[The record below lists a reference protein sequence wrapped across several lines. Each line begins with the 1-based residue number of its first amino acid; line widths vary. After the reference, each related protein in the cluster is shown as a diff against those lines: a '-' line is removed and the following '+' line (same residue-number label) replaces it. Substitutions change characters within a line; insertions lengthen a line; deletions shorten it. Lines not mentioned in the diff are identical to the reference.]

1 MVATEV
7 VHNHDILIVGV
18 LSLVGVLVTTTIT
31 WSRLRFNRQATH
43 ELAGDIIDEV
53 KTMLDTGNGH
63 TAGQSLARLED
74 QLAYNADRIDKLDVL
89 AVEMHERQTV
99 YHEEFMGLEQTAI
112 ERRRAVLPLIEW
124 AQVQMQNPNWRQE
137 HAAEGRAMREEIVG
151 MISER
156 DAKYEPLIQYV
167 LGLMEKEGSE

>member
-1 MVATEV
+1 
-7 VHNHDILIVGV
+7 
-18 LSLVGVLVTTTIT
+18 
-31 WSRLRFNRQATH
+31 
-43 ELAGDIIDEV
+43 
-53 KTMLDTGNGH
+53 MLDTGNGH

-89 AVEMHERQTV
+89 AVEMHERQAV